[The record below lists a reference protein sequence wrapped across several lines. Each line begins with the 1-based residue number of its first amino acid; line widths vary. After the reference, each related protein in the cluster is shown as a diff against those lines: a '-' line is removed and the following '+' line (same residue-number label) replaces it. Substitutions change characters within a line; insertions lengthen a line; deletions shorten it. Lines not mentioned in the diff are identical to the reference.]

1 MPAEIT
7 DVAESVNMTVPQFDL
22 IADAM
27 LASEGFVDCER
38 LAVPLCALLQSCKEE
53 LSKQRHYDFGMRKLK
68 SVTRV
73 AGVDGRLKI
82 TIALDNIQWGDGARG
97 VDFTLHVSGGLK
109 VTIAGTTLL
118 ALSISEQGAVKDI
131 VDLDKLPNPFD
142 SL

>member
-1 MPAEIT
+1 MGVGLELGLRGLLQLSNRPGASKAKVE
-7 DVAESVNMTVPQFDL
+7 AY
-22 IADAM
+22 ADAYM
-27 LASEGFVDCER
+27 AGSLRRGRIFGIGTPCECASKKA
-38 LAVPLCALLQSCKEE
+38 AVTGGTE
-53 LSKQRHYDFGMRKLK
+53 
-68 SVTRV
+68 V

-82 TIALDNIQWGDGARG
+82 TIALDNIRWGDGARG

-118 ALSISEQGAVKDI
+118 ALSISEQGAVTDI